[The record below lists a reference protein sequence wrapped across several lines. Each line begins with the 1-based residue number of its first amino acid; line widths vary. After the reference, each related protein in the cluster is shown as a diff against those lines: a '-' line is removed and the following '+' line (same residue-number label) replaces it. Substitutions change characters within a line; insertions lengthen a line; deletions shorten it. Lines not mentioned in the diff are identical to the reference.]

1 MMGLSFSRIMA
12 ILSKEF
18 TQLVRDRLTYAMIIG
33 IPIIQLLLFGYA
45 INSDP
50 KHLPAA
56 VLVQDQGQFSRSIL
70 GALQRSD
77 YFNIAYSARS
87 PAEMDRLIEQGAVQF
102 AITIPGD
109 FTRRVVRRDKPQI
122 LVEADAADPAATG
135 GAVAALA
142 QLPQYALM
150 SDLKGGPLAASAAP
164 PTPQPFEVVVHRR
177 YNPESVTAYNIVPG
191 LVATILSMTLVIM
204 TALAMTREVERGT
217 METLLSTPV
226 RPVEVMIG
234 KLTPYVM
241 VGIIQATLI
250 LTLARVLFGVP
261 MAGGWPALILGLF
274 LFIVG
279 SLSLGFLVSTVARN
293 QLQAMQMGFFYFLPS
308 ILLSGFLFPFRG
320 MPSWAQWIGS
330 VVPVT
335 HMLRIVRG
343 SMLKGVGIADALQ
356 SLGALA
362 LFVLIVAT
370 LAVRQYRTTLD

>member
-1 MMGLSFSRIMA
+1 MMGLSLSRILA

-45 INSDP
+45 INSNP
-50 KHLPAA
+50 KHLPTAI
-56 VLVQDQGQFSRSIL
+56 LVQDQGQFSRSIV
-70 GALQRSD
+70 GALNNSD
-77 YFNIAYSARS
+77 YFDLRYTARS
-87 PAEMDRLIEQGAVQF
+87 PAEMHRLIERGAVQF

-109 FTRRVVRRDKPQI
+109 FTRRVVRRDKPEV
-122 LVEADAADPAATG
+122 LVEADASDPAGTG
-135 GAVAALA
+135 PAVAALA
-142 QLPQYALM
+142 SLPQYALIH
-150 SDLKGGPLAASAAP
+150 DLKGPLASDAAP
-164 PTPQPFEVVVHRR
+164 GAPRPFEVVVQRR
-177 YNPESVTAYNIVPG
+177 YNPESITAYNIVPG
-191 LVATILSMTLVIM
+191 LVATILTMTLVMM
-204 TALAMTREVERGT
+204 TALAMTRETERGT

-250 LTLARVLFGVP
+250 LTLARLLFGVP

-274 LFIVG
+274 LFILG
-279 SLSLGFLVSTVARN
+279 SLSLGFLVSTLARN
-293 QLQAMQMGFFYFLPS
+293 QLQAMQMAFFYFLPS

-320 MPSWAQWIGS
+320 MPQWAQWIGTA
-330 VVPVT
+330 VPVT

-343 SMLKGVGIADALQ
+343 SMLKGVGVANALP

-370 LAVRQYRTTLD
+370 IAIRQYRTTLD